1 MRGGNRRG
9 RGRGGRGR
17 GGRGRRGGIGFQPT
31 PPTNNSYPGG
41 APAPPGAGLPGIT
54 LPLGG
59 GGGGHGGGRYSDP
72 NSYKKWNHWNACYSC
87 GFDVPKWYTS
97 ATCPWE
103 CRKDHHQEGYTRDKY
118 EEYVQAGWRP
128 SKVGKHKKYLPLP
141 GTELGK

>member
-1 MRGGNRRG
+1 MAAVDAVEALDSSQPRLQTTAIQ
-9 RGRGGRGR
+9 GGRR
-17 GGRGRRGGIGFQPT
+17 HLQEPDYLVLH
-31 PPTNNSYPGG
+31 S
-41 APAPPGAGLPGIT
+41 
-54 LPLGG
+54 PLGG